1 MPSETITSLLK
12 KSRIFLEKKGIREA
26 KRSAELLLCHALQCK
41 RIDLF
46 LRFDQPLRE
55 DELAIYRQLL
65 RRRLKHEPIQYIT
78 GTTEFYGM
86 EFHVSPDVLIPR
98 PETEHLV
105 ERSLDEI
112 KLQFLTNSNLRILD
126 IGTGSGIIP
135 VVLAAQ
141 NRALRFLAIDIS
153 EAALHSAQRNA
164 EIHEVK
170 DCIEFMNL
178 DVFSN
183 DILDLGNA
191 FHLIVS
197 NPPYIA
203 KNELFALQPEVRD
216 FEPHVATTDGK
227 DGLSF
232 YERIADIGKK
242 LLLPSGRIILEM
254 GYGQKKKI
262 QGIFISQG
270 WCVNHVILDY
280 SGIERIIVI
289 SR

>member
-1 MPSETITSLLK
+1 M
-12 KSRIFLEKKGIREA
+12 FLENKGISEA

-46 LRFDQPLRE
+46 LRFDQPLHE

-112 KLQFLTNSNLRILD
+112 KLQILTSSNLHILD

-135 VVLAAQ
+135 IVLAAH
-141 NRALRFLAIDIS
+141 NRATRFLAIDIS
-153 EAALHSAQRNA
+153 EAALDCARRNA

-170 DCIEFMNL
+170 DCIEFKNL
-178 DVFSN
+178 DVFC
-183 DILDLGNA
+183 DDVLDLGNA

-216 FEPHVATTDGK
+216 FEPLVATTDGK

-254 GYGQKKKI
+254 GYGQNKQI

-270 WCVNHVILDY
+270 WSVNHIILDY